1 MSSTATARPIR
12 FASPTPV
19 RLNRLTAD
27 DDLFLKLHSLYGN
40 ALVNQLA
47 WRFDEPVDAVVLER
61 FHAHLAHG
69 FLSRRVRTTAV
80 PFARPWWVPAARSI
94 PLDIGSEPVAE
105 DGVLDWFFDQ
115 SRVEFDPAVGRV
127 WRLSAAPTA
136 AGGMLLSLVTSHVGA
151 DGGAVLYA
159 VGDALDRLETGAP
172 VDTATS
178 SGRLVGNTPRTG
190 LYRRHF
196 ADALGQLRSAASGIR
211 AAVAARSVQEPA
223 RNPRPAEPALVLPDR
238 HTAASLVVEV
248 GLVEWNS
255 VAAAHR
261 GTANGLMV
269 GVAVGILGRSG
280 RIADGSEVRV
290 DIPHSMR
297 VPDDPRGNATTGL
310 PIAVP
315 YRAGELT
322 DLARVRAAIKTAAR
336 AYADPATTPAL
347 QHLQPVQMMLPRFV
361 LDRFSRTAKAPEC
374 LCTNLG
380 ETGQS
385 VASFAGVRARSVLMR
400 PVVCV
405 NDTEL
410 FRRVEVGL
418 NLSWSSDGATVTLAA
433 TGADPDRFPTRDSL
447 RECVAR
453 EFAAWGLRPVFWT

>member
-1 MSSTATARPIR
+1 M
-12 FASPTPV
+12 
-19 RLNRLTAD
+19 
-27 DDLFLKLHSLYGN
+27 
-40 ALVNQLA
+40 
-47 WRFDEPVDAVVLER
+47 
-61 FHAHLAHG
+61 
-69 FLSRRVRTTAV
+69 
-80 PFARPWWVPAARSI
+80 
-94 PLDIGSEPVAE
+94 
-105 DGVLDWFFDQ
+105 
-115 SRVEFDPAVGRV
+115 
-127 WRLSAAPTA
+127 
-136 AGGMLLSLVTSHVGA
+136 
-151 DGGAVLYA
+151 LYA